1 MGNTRLPVD
10 DLPVAINM
18 QRTVDVAER
27 FAENLLRLR
36 QRRKLS
42 QEELAARASVHR
54 TQISLMESG
63 KRLPRLDTL
72 IKLAGALEVEVPKLV
87 EGISWE
93 PTVTQSGQFD
103 VSEPTL

>member
-1 MGNTRLPVD
+1 
-10 DLPVAINM
+10 M
-18 QRTVDVAER
+18 QLTMDVAER

-36 QRRKLS
+36 QGRKLS

-72 IKLAGALEVEVPKLV
+72 IKLAGALEVEIPRLV
-87 EGISWE
+87 EGIAWE
-93 PTVTQSGQFD
+93 PTVTENGRFD
-103 VSEPTL
+103 VAEPTL

>member
-1 MGNTRLPVD
+1 
-10 DLPVAINM
+10 
-18 QRTVDVAER
+18 VDVAKR

-36 QRRKLS
+36 QARKLS
-42 QEELAARASVHR
+42 QEELAARASIHR

-72 IKLAGALEVEVPKLV
+72 IKLAGALEVDVARLV
-87 EGISWE
+87 EGVAWE

-103 VSEPTL
+103 VAEPTV